1 MASVTFQNVSKTYRT
16 KKEEICAVRD
26 FNLSIDDQELIV
38 LVGPSGCGKT
48 TTLRLLAGLEEI
60 SAGTIQIDQQTVNRI
75 APKDRDIA
83 MVFQNYALY
92 PHMTVYKNMA
102 FGLKMR
108 KTPKDEIKRKVHQ
121 AAHQLGLDHL
131 LDRKPSDLSG
141 GECQRVAVGRAIVRN
156 PRVFLLDEPLANLD
170 ARLRME
176 MRTQIK
182 TLQRT
187 LQTTMI
193 YVTHDQEEAMTLGDR
208 IAVMKN
214 GMIQQCA
221 SPLDIYNKPAN
232 RFVAEFIGSPAMN
245 LIVGEIEQSHS
256 QLIFHSRLGK
266 IPLPNNTT
274 LHNDETTEKTVLFGI
289 RPEHLHLQN
298 SSPPTNDRPSLSMT
312 VIGIEPLGNRTNVHL
327 RVTHNQPDTPSM
339 VASTPPLID
348 CIVGQQVTVELDLGR
363 THFFSSTGDGDRIGF
378 GNESS

>member
-1 MASVTFQNVSKTYRT
+1 MATVTFQNVSKIYRS
-16 KKEEICAVRD
+16 KKQEICAVRD
-26 FNLSIDDQELIV
+26 LNLTIDDQELMV

-60 SAGTIQIDQQTVNRI
+60 SAGTIHIDRQIVNRI
-75 APKDRDIA
+75 TPKDRDIA

-92 PHMTVYKNMA
+92 PHMTVFKNMA

-108 KTPKDEIKRKVHQ
+108 KTPKDDIKRKVHQ
-121 AAHQLGLDHL
+121 TARLLGLDHL

-170 ARLRME
+170 ARLRSE

-182 TLQRT
+182 TLQRN

-214 GMIQQCA
+214 GVIQQCA
-221 SPLDIYNKPAN
+221 SPLDIYNSPAN

-245 LIVGEIEQSHS
+245 MIDGEIEQSHS
-256 QLIFHSRLGK
+256 QLIFNSQLGK
-266 IPLPNNTT
+266 FPLPDNFAKRLNQTS
-274 LHNDETTEKTVLFGI
+274 EKYVILGI
-289 RPEHLHLQN
+289 RPEHIHIQN
-298 SSPPTNDRPSLSMT
+298 SSPSTRECPSLPMS
-312 VIGIEPLGNRTNVHL
+312 VISVEPLGNRTNVHL
-327 RVTHNQPDTPSM
+327 RASDDSTIVVSTPS
-339 VASTPPLID
+339 LID
-348 CIVGQQVTVELDLGR
+348 YSIGQQVNVDLDLTR
-363 THFFSSTGDGDRIGF
+363 AHFFSSTDNGDRIETG
-378 GNESS
+378 GE

>member
-16 KKEEICAVRD
+16 KKEEVCAVRD
-26 FNLSIDDQELIV
+26 LNLLIDDQELIV

-60 SAGTIQIDQQTVNRI
+60 SAGTIQIDQQTVNRV

-108 KTPKDEIKRKVHQ
+108 KTPKDEIKRKVLQ

-156 PRVFLLDEPLANLD
+156 PRVFLMDEPLANLD

-221 SPLDIYNKPAN
+221 TPLDIYNLPAN

-245 LIVGEIEQSHS
+245 LIEGEIESCDS
-256 QLIFHSRLGK
+256 QLMFISRLGK
-266 IPLPNNTT
+266 IPLPKNIA
-274 LHNDETTEKTVLFGI
+274 LQNDLTTEKTVLFGI

-298 SSPPTNDRPSLSMT
+298 SSPSTNDRPSLSMT
-312 VIGIEPLGNRTNVHL
+312 IINIEPLGNRTNIHL
-327 RVTHNQPDTPSM
+327 RVSDDQPDTPSM
-339 VASTPPLID
+339 IASTPSLID
-348 CIVGQQVTVELDLGR
+348 CTVGQQVTVELDLGR
-363 THFFSSTGDGDRIGF
+363 THFFSATGDGDRIHF
-378 GNESS
+378 GNE